1 MIKEVICTA
10 ATIHE
15 ARSKAI
21 EELNAPEEADVNTE
35 VIELPVKKILG
46 LFGGSPA
53 KVRAYYEYEEC
64 PIRETIDYVAM
75 MIAGMGLE
83 GAEIDYQQVDGGYVL
98 NINGID
104 PARHGVIIGRRGE
117 TLDAIQ
123 YLASL
128 VLNKTS
134 EKYMRVSIN
143 IGDYREKR
151 EGTLKNL
158 AIRSAKKAVKTGRK
172 VILEPMNPYERRII
186 HNAVQEV
193 EGASSHSVGENMNR
207 RVVITSDAPHKPA
220 GKKENSGNRGRG
232 RRPRRNDRG
241 SRPER
246 RSEERPHINDAEIPD
261 ELINSFTAQAEQ
273 AAAAAEPVTQ
283 EERPPRSDA
292 PETGSLYGM
301 ITPKEDEE

>member
-1 MIKEVICTA
+1 MIKEVICTG
-10 ATIHE
+10 ATIDE

-21 EELNAPEEADVNTE
+21 EELNAPEDVDVNTE
-35 VIELPVKKILG
+35 VIELPVKKVLG

-64 PIRETIDYVAM
+64 PIRETIDYIQA

-83 GAEIDYQQVDGGYVL
+83 GAQIEYQETDGGYL
-98 NINGID
+98 LEIKGLD
-104 PARHGVIIGRRGE
+104 PARHGVLIGRRGE

-128 VLNKTS
+128 VLNKNS
-134 EKYMRVSIN
+134 DKYMRVSIN

-158 AIRSAKKAVKTGRK
+158 AIRSAKKAAKTGRK

-193 EGASSHSVGENMNR
+193 EGASSHSVGENMER
-207 RVVITSDAPHKPA
+207 RVVITSNTPRKPA
-220 GKKENSGNRGRG
+220 GKGGGNGRG
-232 RRPRRNDRG
+232 RKPRRYDRDHREPRAEKQVEN
-241 SRPER
+241 RPKL
-246 RSEERPHINDAEIPD
+246 HDADIPD
-261 ELINSFTAQAEQ
+261 ELVQAFSTAVEKS
-273 AAAAAEPVTQ
+273 EPVESTFR
-283 EERPPRSDA
+283 EERIPHSDA
-292 PETGSLYGM
+292 PEAGSLYGM
-301 ITPKEDEE
+301 IAPKENGE